1 MSATWYA
8 FFMFVSVTA
17 MFIDHIG
24 RGAVSATDASA
35 LSQALSISV
44 LRETSFLGVSVPI
57 PDFGWVGAV
66 WKILTW
72 DYYFLDFD
80 AGKWVRLF
88 IALPI
93 QGIALWG
100 FCTQIVPIFVALLTG
115 IWNVIAAAG
124 SGLLGAV
131 RGLRGV

>member
-8 FFMFVSVTA
+8 FFMFVAVTA

-24 RGAVSATDASA
+24 RGAVGDTSA

-57 PDFGWVGAV
+57 PDFGWVSAV
-66 WKILTW
+66 WQILTW
-72 DYYFLDFD
+72 DYFFLNFD
-80 AGKWVRLF
+80 GGKWVRMF
-88 IALPI
+88 VALPI

-124 SGLLGAV
+124 GGLLGAV
-131 RGLRGV
+131 RGLRGL